1 MLLPFRAKPR
11 PSKKARQEN
20 TAEENAPSEPDAA
33 LNVDATILE
42 DLVDDPPIRD
52 EVVAP
57 EEDFVNPSGPTD
69 QFVVTTHIDKN
80 IHVEKPLE
88 RPTGSVQANDP
99 KDDEV
104 VITGEGRTEPGNPV
118 ALPKH
123 TAKEE
128 MSALNKGKWD
138 VDLATYSA
146 LSAQDIHSG
155 YLNRLYTSRD
165 YEANLVKMM
174 KDKFEVTFMP
184 SLLLLTTIAPKGRF
198 NFSIIESRL
207 IIFTP

>member
-1 MLLPFRAKPR
+1 MLPLSRAKPR
-11 PSKKARQEN
+11 PSKKGRQEN

-42 DLVDDPPIRD
+42 DLVDDPHIQD

-57 EEDFVNPSGPTD
+57 EEDFVNPSGPSD
-69 QFVVTTHIDKN
+69 QFVVTTHTDKN
-80 IHVEKPLE
+80 INAEKSLEKPDV
-88 RPTGSVQANDP
+88 SVQANDP

-118 ALPKH
+118 ALAKH

-146 LSAQDIHSG
+146 LSAQDLHSG

-165 YEANLVKMM
+165 YEADLVKMM
-174 KDKFEVTFMP
+174 KDKFEVT
-184 SLLLLTTIAPKGRF
+184 SL
-198 NFSIIESRL
+198 SSCL
-207 IIFTP
+207 ILYHRSPQGSV

>member
-1 MLLPFRAKPR
+1 MLLLSRAKPR

-42 DLVDDPPIRD
+42 DLVDDHIQD

-69 QFVVTTHIDKN
+69 QFVVTTHTDKN
-80 IHVEKPLE
+80 INTEKPLE
-88 RPTGSVQANDP
+88 KPAGSVQANDP

-118 ALPKH
+118 ALAKH

-128 MSALNKGKWD
+128 MSVLNKGKWD

-174 KDKFEVTFMP
+174 KDKFEVI
-184 SLLLLTTIAPKGRF
+184 SL
-198 NFSIIESRL
+198 SSCL
-207 IIFTP
+207 ILYHRSPQGSV

>member
-1 MLLPFRAKPR
+1 MLLPFRDKPR

-20 TAEENAPSEPDAA
+20 TVEENAPSEPDAA
-33 LNVDATILE
+33 LNVDATIIE
-42 DLVDDPPIRD
+42 DLVGDPPIRD

-57 EEDFVNPSGPTD
+57 EEDIVNPSGPTD
-69 QFVVTTHIDKN
+69 QFVVTTHTDEHIN
-80 IHVEKPLE
+80 IEKSLE
-88 RPTGSVQANDP
+88 KPTGSVQANDP

-104 VITGEGRTEPGNPV
+104 IITGVGRTEPGNPV
-118 ALPKH
+118 ALAKH

-146 LSAQDIHSG
+146 LSTQDIHSG

-165 YEANLVKMM
+165 YEANLVRMM
-174 KDKFEVTFMP
+174 KDKFEVISLSSCLILYQIAISPQVP
-184 SLLLLTTIAPKGRF
+184 S
-198 NFSIIESRL
+198 
-207 IIFTP
+207 

>member
-1 MLLPFRAKPR
+1 MLPLSRAKPR

-42 DLVDDPPIRD
+42 DLADDPPIRD

-69 QFVVTTHIDKN
+69 QFVVATHTDKN
-80 IHVEKPLE
+80 INVEKSLE
-88 RPTGSVQANDP
+88 KPAGSAQANDP

-118 ALPKH
+118 ALAKH

-174 KDKFEVTFMP
+174 KDKFEVI
-184 SLLLLTTIAPKGRF
+184 SL
-198 NFSIIESRL
+198 SSCL
-207 IIFTP
+207 ILYHRSPQGSV

>member
-1 MLLPFRAKPR
+1 MLLLSRAKPR

-42 DLVDDPPIRD
+42 DLVDDSHIRD

-69 QFVVTTHIDKN
+69 QFVVTTHTDKN
-80 IHVEKPLE
+80 INAKKPLE
-88 RPTGSVQANDP
+88 KPAGSAQANGP

-118 ALPKH
+118 ALARH

-138 VDLATYSA
+138 VDLITYSA

-174 KDKFEVTFMP
+174 KDKFEVT
-184 SLLLLTTIAPKGRF
+184 SLSSYLTLYHCSPQG
-198 NFSIIESRL
+198 SV
-207 IIFTP
+207 

>member
-1 MLLPFRAKPR
+1 MLLPFRDKPR

-52 EVVAP
+52 EVIAP
-57 EEDFVNPSGPTD
+57 EEDIANPSGPTD
-69 QFVVTTHIDKN
+69 QFTVQTHTDKN
-80 IHVEKPLE
+80 INVEKPLE
-88 RPTGSVQANDP
+88 QPAGLVQANDP

-118 ALPKH
+118 ALAKH

-128 MSALNKGKWD
+128 MTALNKGKWD

-174 KDKFEVTFMP
+174 KDKFEVI
-184 SLLLLTTIAPKGRF
+184 SL
-198 NFSIIESRL
+198 SSCL
-207 IIFTP
+207 ILYHRSPQGSV

>member
-1 MLLPFRAKPR
+1 MLLLSRAKPR

-33 LNVDATILE
+33 PNVDATIPE
-42 DLVDDPPIRD
+42 DLVDDPHIRD

-57 EEDFVNPSGPTD
+57 EEGFVNPSGPTD
-69 QFVVTTHIDKN
+69 QFVVPTHTEKTIN
-80 IHVEKPLE
+80 VEKPLE
-88 RPTGSVQANDP
+88 KPAGSVQANDP

-118 ALPKH
+118 ALAKH

-174 KDKFEVTFMP
+174 KEKFEVTSMYLF
-184 SLLLLTTIAPKGRF
+184 LFITTVAPKGRF

-207 IIFTP
+207 

>member
-1 MLLPFRAKPR
+1 MLPLSRAKPR

-69 QFVVTTHIDKN
+69 QFVVTTHTKDDEN
-80 IHVEKPLE
+80 NPS
-88 RPTGSVQANDP
+88 GSAQANDP

-118 ALPKH
+118 ALAKH

-138 VDLATYSA
+138 VDLAAYSA
-146 LSAQDIHSG
+146 LGAQDIHSG

-174 KDKFEVTFMP
+174 KDKFEVT
-184 SLLLLTTIAPKGRF
+184 SLSPYLSLYHCSPQG
-198 NFSIIESRL
+198 S
-207 IIFTP
+207 

>member
-1 MLLPFRAKPR
+1 MLLLSRAKPR

-20 TAEENAPSEPDAA
+20 TAEENAPSKLDAA

-57 EEDFVNPSGPTD
+57 EEDIVNPSGPTD
-69 QFVVTTHIDKN
+69 QFVVTTHTDEHIN
-80 IHVEKPLE
+80 IEKSLE
-88 RPTGSVQANDP
+88 KPTGSVQANDP

-104 VITGEGRTEPGNPV
+104 IITGVGRTEPGNPV
-118 ALPKH
+118 ALAKH

-138 VDLATYSA
+138 VALATYSA
-146 LSAQDIHSG
+146 FSTQDIHSG

-174 KDKFEVTFMP
+174 KDKFEVI
-184 SLLLLTTIAPKGRF
+184 SLSSCLLLYHRSPQG
-198 NFSIIESRL
+198 SV
-207 IIFTP
+207 

>member
-1 MLLPFRAKPR
+1 MLLLSRAKPR

-69 QFVVTTHIDKN
+69 QFVVTTHTDEHIN
-80 IHVEKPLE
+80 IEKSLE
-88 RPTGSVQANDP
+88 KPTGSVQANDP

-104 VITGEGRTEPGNPV
+104 IITGVGRTEPGNPV
-118 ALPKH
+118 ALAKH

-128 MSALNKGKWD
+128 MSVLNKGKWD

-146 LSAQDIHSG
+146 LSTQDIHSG

-174 KDKFEVTFMP
+174 KDKFEVI
-184 SLLLLTTIAPKGRF
+184 SL
-198 NFSIIESRL
+198 SSCL
-207 IIFTP
+207 ILYHRSPPRVGLSLAKLNRYL

>member
-1 MLLPFRAKPR
+1 MLLLSRAKPR

-42 DLVDDPPIRD
+42 DLVDDPHIQD
-52 EVVAP
+52 EVLAP

-69 QFVVTTHIDKN
+69 QFVVTTHTDKN
-80 IHVEKPLE
+80 INVEKSLE
-88 RPTGSVQANDP
+88 KPAGSAQANDP

-118 ALPKH
+118 ALAKH

-146 LSAQDIHSG
+146 LSAKDIRSG

-165 YEANLVKMM
+165 YEANLVRMM
-174 KDKFEVTFMP
+174 KEKFEVI
-184 SLLLLTTIAPKGRF
+184 SL
-198 NFSIIESRL
+198 SSCL
-207 IIFTP
+207 ILYHRSPQGSV

>member
-1 MLLPFRAKPR
+1 MLLLSSAKPR

-20 TAEENAPSEPDAA
+20 TAEDNAPSEPDAA

-57 EEDFVNPSGPTD
+57 EEGFVNPSGPTD
-69 QFVVTTHIDKN
+69 QFIVTTHTDKN
-80 IHVEKPLE
+80 INVEKSLE
-88 RPTGSVQANDP
+88 KPAGSAQANDP

-118 ALPKH
+118 ALAKH

-146 LSAQDIHSG
+146 LSAQDLHSG

-174 KDKFEVTFMP
+174 KDKLEVT
-184 SLLLLTTIAPKGRF
+184 SLSSYLTLYHCSPQG
-198 NFSIIESRL
+198 SV
-207 IIFTP
+207 

>member
-1 MLLPFRAKPR
+1 MLLLSRAKPR

-42 DLVDDPPIRD
+42 DLVDDPHIQD

-69 QFVVTTHIDKN
+69 QFVVTTHTDKN
-80 IHVEKPLE
+80 INAEKPLE
-88 RPTGSVQANDP
+88 KPAGSAQADET

-118 ALPKH
+118 ALAKH

-165 YEANLVKMM
+165 YEANLVRMM
-174 KDKFEVTFMP
+174 KEKFEVI
-184 SLLLLTTIAPKGRF
+184 SL
-198 NFSIIESRL
+198 SSCL
-207 IIFTP
+207 ILYHRSPQGSV